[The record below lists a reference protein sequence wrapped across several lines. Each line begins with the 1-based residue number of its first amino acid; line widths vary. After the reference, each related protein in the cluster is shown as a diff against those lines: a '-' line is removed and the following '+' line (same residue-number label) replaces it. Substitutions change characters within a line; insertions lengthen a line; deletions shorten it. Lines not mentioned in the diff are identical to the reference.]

1 MMAISIQNES
11 YASSLLYI
19 WGSVSCCVSGI
30 WVSQLLSHCGDRATG
45 DDGGGLCSHQGV
57 LPAPLSA
64 LQLRQQ
70 RPGPIKAAWLHRHD
84 SMDLIKTKANRTER
98 LSFSNTHTHIN
109 IHIEVESDFKCYFTM
124 VQSCRNLMSK
134 CVNVVLTVPTKSLKT
149 THLKVHLWCNFW
161 CRPNIYILYMK
172 LVLTSIVCVLCI
184 YIIFFLQSYV
194 CLYHATLRLIAGSC
208 TLHAVHLTCFLSDHT

>member
-1 MMAISIQNES
+1 MAVSIQNES

-30 WVSQLLSHCGDRATG
+30 WVSQLLSHCCDRATG
-45 DDGGGLCSHQGV
+45 DDGGGMCSHQGV

-70 RPGPIKAAWLHRHD
+70 RPGPIKAARLCRHD
-84 SMDLIKTKANRTER
+84 SMDLIKTKADRTER
-98 LSFSNTHTHIN
+98 LSFSNTHTYIN
-109 IHIEVESDFKCYFTM
+109 IRIEVESDFKCYSVM
-124 VQSCRNLMSK
+124 VQRCRNLMSK
-134 CVNVVLTVPTKSLKT
+134 CWREMLFSLYQPKGWKQ
-149 THLKVHLWCNFW
+149 HLKVHLQCNFW

-184 YIIFFLQSYV
+184 YIIFFYKAMYV
-194 CLYHATLRLIAGSC
+194 YIMQLW
-208 TLHAVHLTCFLSDHT
+208 D